1 VFDTETE
8 TPTTYQL
15 GSPHHATLPLTS
27 ELNRPFP
34 IYQINPLLV
43 ALSIYEK
50 FKALELHGTSI
61 PTHCLEYQERVFRLV
76 RALEFEIQLRPLVT
90 YDHQHMDHLM
100 DYSDEEE
107 GYSTEA
113 DSDLE

>member
-1 VFDTETE
+1 MFDTETQ

-15 GSPHHATLPLTS
+15 GSPHHATLPLTG

-34 IYQINPLLV
+34 IYHINPLLV
-43 ALSIYEK
+43 ALSLYEK
-50 FKALELHGTSI
+50 FKALELQGTPI

-76 RALEFEIQLRPLVT
+76 RAIEFEIQLGPLIT
-90 YDHQHMDHLM
+90 YDDQPMDHLM

-113 DSDLE
+113 DSDPE